1 MKIILTQSIETL
13 GNAGDIINVKPGYCR
28 NYLIPKGLAVIAT
41 PAKIQA
47 TKHAIEQKA
56 IKEAKSKDSLQIIA
70 DKLNSIK
77 LTFTLKAGE
86 DEKLFGSITLQTVLD
101 RLKEDGFEV
110 LKKQVNLPSGPIK
123 ILGNDFIVNVSLH
136 PEVSVTIPLKIVK
149 KV

>member
-1 MKIILTQSIETL
+1 MKIILTQSVDTL

-56 IKEAKSKDSLQIIA
+56 IKEAKSKDSLKIITN
-70 DKLNSIK
+70 KLNLIK

-86 DEKLFGSITLQTVLD
+86 DEKLFGSVTTQMISDALNEKGYKVEKKYITLD
-101 RLKEDGFEV
+101 E
-110 LKKQVNLPSGPIK
+110 SIK
-123 ILGNDFIVNVSLH
+123 SLGNYAAIVDFGDEITAKVKLK
-136 PEVSVTIPLKIVK
+136 VTAE
-149 KV
+149 

>member
-1 MKIILTQSIETL
+1 MKIILTQSVDTL

-77 LTFTLKAGE
+77 LNFTLKAGE
-86 DEKLFGSITLQTVLD
+86 DEKLFGSVTTQMISDALNEKGYKVEKKYITLD
-101 RLKEDGFEV
+101 K
-110 LKKQVNLPSGPIK
+110 SIK
-123 ILGNDFIVNVSLH
+123 SLGNYAAIVDFGDEITAKVKLKVNA
-136 PEVSVTIPLKIVK
+136 E
-149 KV
+149 

>member
-1 MKIILTQSIETL
+1 MKIILTQSIDTL

-56 IKEAKSKDSLQIIA
+56 IKEAKSKDSLKIITN
-70 DKLNSIK
+70 KLNSVK

-86 DEKLFGSITLQTVLD
+86 DEKLFGSVTTQMISAALNEKGYKVEKKYITLD
-101 RLKEDGFEV
+101 E
-110 LKKQVNLPSGPIK
+110 SIK
-123 ILGNDFIVNVSLH
+123 SLGNYAAIIDFGDEITAKVK
-136 PEVSVTIPLKIVK
+136 LKINAE
-149 KV
+149 

>member
-1 MKIILTQSIETL
+1 MKIILTQSIDTL

-56 IKEAKSKDSLQIIA
+56 IKEAKSKDSLKIIA

-77 LTFTLKAGE
+77 LNFTLKAGE
-86 DEKLFGSITLQTVLD
+86 DDKLFGSVTTQMISD
-101 RLKEDGFEV
+101 ALKEKGYKVE
-110 LKKQVNLPSGPIK
+110 KKYIILDESIK
-123 ILGNDFIVNVSLH
+123 SLGNYAAIVDFGDEITAKVKIKVNA
-136 PEVSVTIPLKIVK
+136 E
-149 KV
+149 